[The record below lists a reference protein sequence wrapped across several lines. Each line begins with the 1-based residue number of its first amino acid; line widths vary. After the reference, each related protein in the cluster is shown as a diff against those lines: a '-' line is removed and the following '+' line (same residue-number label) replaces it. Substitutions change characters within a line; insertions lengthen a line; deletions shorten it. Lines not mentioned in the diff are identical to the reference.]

1 MMTGVILTAIHPAI
15 RTGQRTAITYALIS
29 AKSIS
34 SNRSGNIWKTSSLHR
49 SGGSVPPECPVP
61 EIRGCGIAKC
71 VQFRM
76 DALLTP
82 DPALVSLQDL
92 ARIKKRVVS
101 AGGWTV
107 VISSL

>member
-1 MMTGVILTAIHPAI
+1 MSPSHTFTEVRHCA
-15 RTGQRTAITYALIS
+15 
-29 AKSIS
+29 
-34 SNRSGNIWKTSSLHR
+34 
-49 SGGSVPPECPVP
+49 VPK
-61 EIRGCGIAKC
+61 G

-92 ARIKKRVVS
+92 ARIRKRVVS

-107 VISSL
+107 VEAP